1 MQQDKNRMKWF
12 VTIMAALILA
22 ISTIYR
28 SAQGLDADKSLCT
41 VFVIMGGFVW
51 GANAFEYI
59 KNRLR

>member
-1 MQQDKNRMKWF
+1 MKWF